1 MKFSCALL
9 LLSACLPVLLAG
21 VPRSRRSLWDLRGLI
36 ECALPSSWPV
46 WDFADYGCYCGK
58 GGSGTAVDQL
68 DRCCETH
75 DHCYGAAMAL
85 PACYSA
91 LDLDN
96 PYTHGYYYQ
105 CDKATKTISCLA
117 KNDACEMFICECD
130 KHLAEC
136 MSTAP
141 YVAAHD
147 HYDQALCHQ
156 QH

>member
-1 MKFSCALL
+1 MKFSCTFL
-9 LLSACLPVLLAG
+9 LLSVCLPVLLAG
-21 VPRSRRSLWDLRGLI
+21 VSRPRRSLWDLKDLI
-36 ECALPSSWPV
+36 DCALPSSWPV
-46 WDFADYGCYCGK
+46 IDFADYGCYCGK

-85 PACYSA
+85 PACASI

-96 PYTHGYYYQ
+96 PYTYGYNYQ
-105 CDKATKTISCLA
+105 CDHATKTITCLA
-117 KNDACEMFICECD
+117 TNDACQMFICECD
-130 KHLAEC
+130 KHLAQC

-141 YVAAHD
+141 YISAHD

-156 QH
+156 HS